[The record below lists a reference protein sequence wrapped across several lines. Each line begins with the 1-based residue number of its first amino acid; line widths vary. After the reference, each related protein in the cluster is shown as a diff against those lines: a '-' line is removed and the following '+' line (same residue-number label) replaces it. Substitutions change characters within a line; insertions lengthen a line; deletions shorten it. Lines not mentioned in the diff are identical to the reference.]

1 MNYKQGC
8 LVFGILQLIFFIVA
22 FYKYNKLYLIDI
34 PCLED
39 EEPICE
45 LMEIRPTNK
54 TTIKLA
60 ILGDQGVSEN
70 AHKVLELIKREKA
83 DAIIHS
89 GDHGYQSTPAEW
101 DSMITKYLG
110 DSFPVFSSVG
120 NHDIYNWAEYQE
132 LLWKRIK
139 KNPAVFCDG
148 CLGIFSSCNFHHIY
162 LLQVSPGI
170 IPLKSPQ
177 NFVNNQFECINKKR
191 NIFQWRSNFLFI
203 YCFNFDH
210 H

>member
-22 FYKYNKLYLIDI
+22 FYKYNKLYIFDI

-120 NHDIYNWAEYQE
+120 N
-132 LLWKRIK
+132 
-139 KNPAVFCDG
+139 
-148 CLGIFSSCNFHHIY
+148 
-162 LLQVSPGI
+162 
-170 IPLKSPQ
+170 
-177 NFVNNQFECINKKR
+177 
-191 NIFQWRSNFLFI
+191 
-203 YCFNFDH
+203 
-210 H
+210 